1 MSVLVC
7 IPTRDGNPHIKTV
20 TAINRAVAVFQDASV
35 IVVENRHNVCA
46 SRNEGVV
53 KLLNTDA
60 DHLLFVDDDTTIPPD
75 TIPLLLE
82 CDSPVATGCVPTI
95 IDGRAVLAISE
106 RKKDLQWRDRWFGGI
121 QDIELCGAACLLI
134 RRELFE
140 NMAFP
145 WFTYPQF
152 REKGKFS
159 FFSDDVAFC
168 RRVASEGHGPI
179 KAHGDVRCDHT
190 KVVHCASLISST
202 PYRAPVSVSPG
213 E

>member
-145 WFTYPQF
+145 SPTTSP
-152 REKGKFS
+152 S
-159 FFSDDVAFC
+159 AA
-168 RRVASEGHGPI
+168 ASPPRATGRS
-179 KAHGDVRCDHT
+179 KHT
-190 KVVHCASLISST
+190 ATSAATTLRSST
-202 PYRAPVSVSPG
+202 APASSPPPPTAPQYPCPLANK
-213 E
+213 ELPCKS